1 MSRLS
6 SEHPESFLGRFSRHQ
21 DGGTGKE
28 GGGGVG
34 ERIFFFF
41 FNLNMLKKFWM
52 KQFPHNNFVLGL

>member
-1 MSRLS
+1 MSHLS

-34 ERIFFFF
+34 ERIFFFVF
-41 FNLNMLKKFWM
+41 KYVKKFLDEAVSS
-52 KQFPHNNFVLGL
+52 Q